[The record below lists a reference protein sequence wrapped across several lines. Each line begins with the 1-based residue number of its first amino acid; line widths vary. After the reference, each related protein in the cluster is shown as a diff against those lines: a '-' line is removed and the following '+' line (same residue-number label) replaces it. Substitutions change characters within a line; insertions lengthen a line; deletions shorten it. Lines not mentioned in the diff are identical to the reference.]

1 MSKWFHWIKT
11 YRTAAMAGLA
21 VFSLLCLWGL
31 FHIKFKESIAVMIP
45 ASVQERVGLFQ
56 SSPFNSKTFVV
67 VTDKDP
73 ALALEGARRLREYL
87 AQKKFI
93 SLPPVQGAQFGL
105 SLAKALPYRFTEKDA
120 QEALK
125 FITPQ
130 VISAQMRDNFQNL
143 MSFQGSFLK
152 EMILLDPLGLSK
164 LMGEKLKA
172 FDVTSSMEYADGF
185 LISKDHTAVIGIYE
199 AAFNPADISAS
210 TRFKQAFQQA
220 RQENVIPHS
229 SRAFYL
235 GAARY
240 TQENSFIVRHDLKVI
255 SVLALVGLG
264 ALFMVFFRRKRALWI
279 FALPFFVLAPSALV
293 TYLVFGEISGITL
306 GFGSVVAGLA
316 VDYSIYMYCALCGS
330 SKAVLKTARK
340 LLPHLLYSYAT
351 SVACFAALLFSSIE
365 LFKQIAVFSIAGL
378 TFALLLAVFVFPA
391 FWKKLPPAPIVTLK
405 KVPPLSR
412 TAAAVILCILLWGG
426 MAGALRLQIS
436 GNLDSLN
443 SVSDAFTQDKALF
456 DKAFSQQTAA
466 SGLLFVF
473 GDNQDLAL
481 KNNEKVSRHLG
492 RDLAVSL
499 VYPSEYAKDENLVR
513 WRKFWAQN
521 GEKTRELVRQNALH
535 WGLKPGAFKPFE
547 YLTSLVQDPDS
558 FDFSAFYNPF
568 TQISGGY
575 AVVNMVPD
583 SPAFNQLDVP
593 GVKTVFVSAEAIR
606 QDLIAGV
613 RTEAVKILLV
623 TLFLVGGLI
632 LYFFKNL
639 RDTLLTFIP
648 VAGAFSFT
656 FLVFWLA
663 GIQVNLFILAFLPL
677 LTGLGVDY
685 GLFQVIKHRAGH
697 NSVLY
702 PQNALVAAS
711 LSTFIG
717 FGVLALAEHN
727 VLFIIGLS
735 ACLGIAGAALSA
747 LFLLPPL
754 LEAE

>member
-31 FHIKFKESIAVMIP
+31 FHIKFTESVSVMIP
-45 ASVQERVGLFQ
+45 SSVQERVGLFQ
-56 SSPFNSKTFVV
+56 ASPFNSKTFVA

-87 AQKKFI
+87 AQEKFI
-93 SLPPVQGAQFGL
+93 SLPPIQGAQFGL

-130 VISAQMRDNFQNL
+130 VISSQMRDNFQNL

-164 LMGEKLKA
+164 LMGDKLKA

-185 LISKDHTAVIGIYE
+185 LISKDQTAVIGVYE

-210 TRFKQAFQQA
+210 SRFKKAFQVA
-220 RQENVIPHS
+220 KRNGVLPS
-229 SRAFYL
+229 SSHAFYL

-240 TQENSFIVRHDLKVI
+240 TDENSSIIRGDLKLI
-255 SVLALVGLG
+255 TVLALLGLG

-279 FALPFFVLAPSALV
+279 FALPLFVLAPSALV

-378 TFALLLAVFVFPA
+378 TFALLLAVFVFPV
-391 FWKKLPPAPIVTLK
+391 FWKKLPPAPVVTLK

-412 TAAAVILCILLWGG
+412 TAAAIILCVLLWGG

-436 GNLDSLN
+436 GNLDALN

-473 GDNQDLAL
+473 GEDQDLAL

-492 RDLAVSL
+492 EELAVSL
-499 VYPSEYAKDENLVR
+499 VYPSEYAKDENLAR

-568 TQISGGY
+568 TQIAGGY

-583 SPAFNQLDVP
+583 NPAFNQLNVP

-623 TLFLVGGLI
+623 TLLLAGGLI
-632 LYFFKNL
+632 FYFFKNL

-656 FLVFWLA
+656 FLVFWAA

-685 GLFQVIKHRAGH
+685 GLFQVIKHRAGQ
-697 NSVLY
+697 NSALY

-717 FGVLALAEHN
+717 FGVLALAQHN

>member
-316 VDYSIYMYCALCGS
+316 VDYSIYMYFALCGS

>member
-105 SLAKALPYRFTEKDA
+105 SLAKALPYRFTEKDS

-240 TQENSFIVRHDLKVI
+240 TQENSFIVRQDLKVI

-316 VDYSIYMYCALCGS
+316 VDYSIYMYFALCGS

-405 KVPPLSR
+405 KLPPLRR

-593 GVKTVFVSAEAIR
+593 GVKTVFVSAEVIR